1 VVRIAT
7 TPGQATTPGSIRQR
21 LLFPTLVLL
30 SVLVSV
36 IGSLGAPLIVEVS
49 NHFEVSTLEA
59 LWTLSLPFLVGAAAT
74 PIIAW
79 LASTRWLRS
88 ATITA
93 VGVELVGCL
102 LCALPL
108 GFGYLLA
115 GRALQGVGLGLVAV
129 SISVARECLNGAVMT
144 RAVATLSIV
153 NVVAGA
159 IGFPLAGFLVQVGGI
174 RLAYWVA
181 AVPTALTL
189 LLTIYVL
196 PGSTTVD
203 GTRRVDWLGLAL
215 LSGGAAGLLLAS
227 ARGAVWG
234 LTSVTTI
241 VVTAASTAAV
251 TIWVWWSLRTPS
263 PLLDVRLARQPLSLS
278 VHMTSFF
285 AGAGMYILL
294 TLVVVLTQT
303 PKATGWGM
311 GLAVSVSGLVL
322 VPYALLNFLGSRLS
336 ERLRRRLRPG
346 LWLPV
351 GCALY
356 TVSAALL
363 LVAHTRPWQ
372 AFAIM
377 AVAGVAS
384 GMSFAQMPGLL
395 VRAVPPTETGPAIG
409 FSVVLR
415 NLGFS
420 AGSTIAGLVLSS
432 REGSQ
437 GVTESAFEQGLR
449 VALLFWLAT
458 TLIAWTAGRQ
468 RGSPE
473 RSPSARPCTAY
484 RNLNS
489 PVPEPE

>member
-1 VVRIAT
+1 MNPDQGPA
-7 TPGQATTPGSIRQR
+7 PGSIRQR

-30 SVLVSV
+30 AVLVSV
-36 IGSLGAPLIVEVS
+36 IGSLGAPMIVEVS
-49 NHFEVSTLEA
+49 KHFDVSTLDA

-93 VGVELVGCL
+93 VGVEVVGCL

-108 GFGYLLA
+108 SFGFLLL

-129 SISVARECLNGAVMT
+129 SVSVAREHLSSAKIY
-144 RAVATLSIV
+144 RAVATLSIA

-159 IGFPLAGFLVQVGGI
+159 IGFPLAGLLTEIGGI
-174 RLAYWVA
+174 RLAYWA
-181 AVPTALTL
+181 AVVPTALTL

-196 PGSTTVD
+196 PRSRTMD

-227 ARGAVWG
+227 TRGAVWG
-234 LTSVTTI
+234 LVSFPTV
-241 VVTAASTAAV
+241 AV
-251 TIWVWWSLRTPS
+251 TVSSITAVITWVWWSLRTPT

-278 VHMTSFF
+278 VHLTSLF

-311 GLAVSVSGLVL
+311 GLAVSVSGLIM

-336 ERLRRRLRPG
+336 ERLRGRLRPG

-356 TVSAALL
+356 TLSAALL
-363 LVAHTRPWQ
+363 LIAHTRPWQ

-384 GMSFAQMPGLL
+384 GLSFAQMPGLL
-395 VRAVPPTETGPAIG
+395 VRAVPPIETGPAIG
-409 FSVVLR
+409 FSLVVR

-420 AGSTIAGLVLSS
+420 AGSTIAGVVLSS
-432 REGSQ
+432 PAGNQ
-437 GVTESAFEQGLR
+437 DVTERTFERGLW
-449 VALLFWLAT
+449 VGLLFWLVT
-458 TLIAWTAGRQ
+458 TLIAWAAGRQ
-468 RGSPE
+468 RVDAR
-473 RSPSARPCTAY
+473 RSSSREGYPLPHTETGT
-484 RNLNS
+484 
-489 PVPEPE
+489 VPRL